1 MNPIERTDRQQFEAD
16 LDRTFRAPLTA
27 FFLKRVRDRAEA
39 DDLTQEV
46 FLRILRQAEG
56 IDPSRAKAYVFTAAA
71 NLLRDRSRMS
81 AFRRTDARGDLVEA
95 DERIIAGL
103 VEDISPERV
112 LLGKQTLRAVMSA
125 LDGLETRTRDIF
137 VLYRI
142 ERMKQQE
149 IANLLGISLSSVEKH
164 LVKAVTFLTQK
175 FDWP

>member
-1 MNPIERTDRQQFEAD
+1 LKPTERTGRQQFEAD

-56 IDPSRAKAYVFTAAA
+56 IDPGRAKAYVFTAAA

-81 AFRRTDARGDLVEA
+81 AFRRTDALVES

>member
-1 MNPIERTDRQQFEAD
+1 LNPIERTDRQQFEAD

-81 AFRRTDARGDLVEA
+81 AFRRTDALVES

>member
-1 MNPIERTDRQQFEAD
+1 
-16 LDRTFRAPLTA
+16 
-27 FFLKRVRDRAEA
+27 
-39 DDLTQEV
+39 
-46 FLRILRQAEG
+46 
-56 IDPSRAKAYVFTAAA
+56 VFTAAA

-81 AFRRTDARGDLVEA
+81 AFRRTDALVES